1 MRLRRLTLLLA
12 VLATTPFA
20 GCAGAAEGEGT
31 PLFRA
36 EARGR
41 TLELDNRSGRTV
53 FYRAFEPELASRT
66 RWTPCT
72 DPTLCD
78 HLVPNAGAQLPL
90 EQVAGYAPGARE
102 VVVFWWFARP
112 DSGEAVDSAAP
123 ADSVRSLRIAI

>member
-1 MRLRRLTLLLA
+1 MRLRRLALLLA
-12 VLATTPFA
+12 ALATAPLT
-20 GCAGAAEGEGT
+20 GCAGTAEGEET

-102 VVVFWWFARP
+102 VVIFWWFAAP
-112 DSGEAVDSAAP
+112 DSARADTAAP
-123 ADSVRSLRIAI
+123 ADSVRSVRIAI